1 LKKLSKSNATK
12 KKKTRIGR
20 ACLQEGEQ
28 PQAPDRLWLL
38 VLVSTPLKIHTRY
51 NHSYQAYKCP
61 FAKKKKSHCHI
72 YMCGSILDI
81 FFFLGGGEAKRERE
95 HKRYKKEEGYV
106 K

>member
-1 LKKLSKSNATK
+1 MPPK
-12 KKKTRIGR
+12 KKNTRIGR

-61 FAKKKKSHCHI
+61 CAKKKKITLPYLHVWQHL
-72 YMCGSILDI
+72 GH
-81 FFFLGGGEAKRERE
+81 FFFLGGGGEAKRERE